1 MGSLNALGNEI
12 QSFFLLCSL
21 THRINNVFASAV
33 FPGLNV
39 NQLPEPGLEPSNGEW
54 PGSSGAWLSL
64 PRAGLRQQVPIPS
77 WDTIQ
82 DARVADF
89 SNVRKVLFR
98 GLVCTMGAAICL
110 HFVFSDVDLTVF

>member
-1 MGSLNALGNEI
+1 MGSGLGP
-12 QSFFLLCSL
+12 
-21 THRINNVFASAV
+21 VG
-33 FPGLNV
+33 P
-39 NQLPEPGLEPSNGEW
+39 
-54 PGSSGAWLSL
+54 WLSL

-89 SNVRKVLFR
+89 SNVRKALFQ

>member
-1 MGSLNALGNEI
+1 MGSGLGPLGPRL
-12 QSFFLLCSL
+12 F
-21 THRINNVFASAV
+21 
-33 FPGLNV
+33 
-39 NQLPEPGLEPSNGEW
+39 
-54 PGSSGAWLSL
+54 L

-89 SNVRKVLFR
+89 SNVRKVLFW